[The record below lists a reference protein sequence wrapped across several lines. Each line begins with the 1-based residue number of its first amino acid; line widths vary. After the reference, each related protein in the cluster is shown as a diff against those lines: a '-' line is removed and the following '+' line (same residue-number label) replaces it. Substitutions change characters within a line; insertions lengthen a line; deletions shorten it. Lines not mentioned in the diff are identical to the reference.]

1 MGEFTK
7 QTQLE
12 CDIEQ
17 AYDDLGVLLEKFNIV
32 DRDIKKLE
40 AFQSQATNKAE
51 ADRLL
56 AFIDEAIDE
65 FRVLEDEIGLQK
77 LYIEDLEDQL
87 AKEDYQQLIR

>member
-1 MGEFTK
+1 MSEFTK

-17 AYDDLGVLLEKFNIV
+17 AYDDLSALLEKFNVV

-40 AFQSQATNKAE
+40 VFRSQATNKE
-51 ADRLL
+51 VADRLNI
-56 AFIDEAIDE
+56 FIDDAIDE

-77 LYIEDLEDQL
+77 LYIEDLEEKL
-87 AKEDYQQLIR
+87 AKEDYQHLIR